1 MLACGESW
9 TLDGQAGMSKE
20 GDSPDYE
27 YWRRLREHKVR
38 SNRLSWMVMSAPADM
53 SVYYANY
60 LKTDTSK
67 KADCIKFAECALMIP
82 GFMEKYIN

>member
-1 MLACGESW
+1 
-9 TLDGQAGMSKE
+9 
-20 GDSPDYE
+20 
-27 YWRRLREHKVR
+27 
-38 SNRLSWMVMSAPADM
+38 M

-67 KADCIKFAECALMIP
+67 KADFIKFAECALMIP

>member
-27 YWRRLREHKVR
+27 YRRRLREHEVR

-53 SVYYANY
+53 PVYYKGSAFYANHP
-60 LKTDTSK
+60 
-67 KADCIKFAECALMIP
+67 FIP
-82 GFMEKYIN
+82 VFL